1 MQNLTIFLSIIFLF
15 EIGFYTICAFQWYSY
30 RPSRVIFHYAK
41 KKWHLRFFFVPV
53 AIFYGLNFLSFNAQ
67 ILLLALILLNVAN
80 IFFWYKKLDKKLV
93 FTARIKRF
101 FIFLLASGALGGILK
116 NSLNLSFFP
125 LVCALIFALF
135 ISEICE
141 KILFLFYKKKA
152 QKKLE
157 NMRDL
162 IIIEIT
168 ASFGKTSIKN
178 FLFDIL
184 KDDFMVYKTPRSV
197 NTLGGLIREINENL
211 NSQTQIFIA
220 EAGAR
225 MRGDIAEITSL
236 LSPQIVVVGE
246 IGAQHIEYFKT
257 IENIR
262 ATKLEILSSKHLKNA
277 FCHTSS
283 RLENTDKITIYDNQ
297 ISNIKADLS
306 GVKFELFDIEFFAP
320 ILGEFNAENIAV
332 AIFVAKNL
340 GLKIEKIKEKVT
352 LLKSVEH
359 RLQIV
364 PNPKKI
370 IIDDGFNGNFN
381 GMSKSYDLM
390 RNYSGRKVLV
400 TPGIIESTVEENRKL
415 ATIANEIFDL
425 VIVTS
430 AINLP
435 VFKEKIDEQ
444 KLIILREKSQLVQ
457 ILSEQTRE
465 KDLILFS
472 NDAPSFI

>member
-41 KKWHLRFFFVPV
+41 KKWHLRFFFVPI

-116 NSLNLSFFP
+116 NSLNLGFFP

-184 KDDFMVYKTPRSV
+184 KVRK
-197 NTLGGLIREINENL
+197 
-211 NSQTQIFIA
+211 
-220 EAGAR
+220 
-225 MRGDIAEITSL
+225 SL
-236 LSPQIVVVGE
+236 YLS
-246 IGAQHIEYFKT
+246 
-257 IENIR
+257 
-262 ATKLEILSSKHLKNA
+262 
-277 FCHTSS
+277 
-283 RLENTDKITIYDNQ
+283 
-297 ISNIKADLS
+297 
-306 GVKFELFDIEFFAP
+306 
-320 ILGEFNAENIAV
+320 
-332 AIFVAKNL
+332 
-340 GLKIEKIKEKVT
+340 
-352 LLKSVEH
+352 
-359 RLQIV
+359 
-364 PNPKKI
+364 
-370 IIDDGFNGNFN
+370 
-381 GMSKSYDLM
+381 
-390 RNYSGRKVLV
+390 
-400 TPGIIESTVEENRKL
+400 
-415 ATIANEIFDL
+415 
-425 VIVTS
+425 
-430 AINLP
+430 
-435 VFKEKIDEQ
+435 
-444 KLIILREKSQLVQ
+444 
-457 ILSEQTRE
+457 
-465 KDLILFS
+465 
-472 NDAPSFI
+472 